1 MKLRYCL
8 TILTVVLFIKTNAQ
22 NYQTID
28 PTKINYFA
36 DSYNDISV
44 VRIDSISNTP
54 FVQLFPFKTIESI
67 GTNGCVSPFISS
79 WIGKQINILPNGINQ
94 FINSNNE
101 LININTMAKSQ
112 ESWIAYASEDSAY
125 VIATITSHQLETF
138 LGITDSV
145 KTISFQAYNKI
156 QAPINSSIN
165 SYNIKLSKNYGLI
178 ETVNFHYFPD
188 LEAYF
193 PFNGLNHFKLF
204 GQDLLNFQD
213 INFTWFDVFDF
224 NLGDELHIVASE
236 NDQYRAITENEI
248 RTYLTRNNYSDSIV
262 YEFASQKQVII
273 DTIFPNR
280 STSITYI
287 NDTLIEV
294 IKQNLDFNKLPKEPV
309 YYENMVGFYG
319 MNFDEDFLY
328 KSHPDPNWEFF
339 KLEESDTCYQ
349 ENLYD
354 GCTDMGSYLKGLGG
368 PYYDCDVWTVDKW
381 SRQLVY
387 YKKGNNTWGDPLDL
401 TTIKE
406 SSFNSLEVI
415 VFPNPAAD
423 KLQLQFG
430 KTPNGLLIFELY
442 NIVGEMIS
450 STTISSIKQTVDIS
464 ILTAGVYVYQLKQN
478 NIPVLMDKIIIE

>member
-67 GTNGCVSPFISS
+67 GSNGCVSPFISS
-79 WIGKQINILPNGINQ
+79 WIGRQINILPNGINQ
-94 FINSNNE
+94 FVNRNNE
-101 LININTMAKSQ
+101 LININTMTKSQ

-156 QAPINSSIN
+156 QTPINSSIN

-204 GQDLLNFQD
+204 GQDLLNFED
-213 INFTWFDVFDF
+213 INFTWFDVYDF

-262 YEFASQKQVII
+262 YEYASQKQVII

-294 IKQNLDFNKLPKEPV
+294 IKQNLDFNKMPTEPIFHD
-309 YYENMVGFYG
+309 NMVGFYG
-319 MNFDEDFLY
+319 MNFDDDFVY
-328 KSHPDPNWEFF
+328 KSYPDPNWEFWIDNP
-339 KLEESDTCYQ
+339 SDSCW
-349 ENLYD
+349 NSSIFD
-354 GCTDMGSYLKGLGG
+354 GCIDFGNFIKGLGG
-368 PYYDCDVWTVDKW
+368 RYFDCDVWTIEKS

-387 YKKGNNTWGDPLDL
+387 YKKDTITWGDPLDL

-406 SSFNSLEVI
+406 SRFNSLEVI

-478 NIPVLMDKIIIE
+478 NIPVQMDKIIIE